1 MEDAVSVRETMTREF
16 VGVSESDPVR
26 GAVELL
32 LSENG
37 WAAVVLQG
45 SDPVGLLTK
54 EAALANLLDDPDGEG
69 PVGDVMDPSVPTVS
83 PDRSL
88 GDAAGMMVDENA
100 DAVLV
105 VDDETPIGIVTN
117 RDVVDAI
124 GGYAVEPRAGAPSS
138 RPDAG
143 ETGAIENAE
152 PPGPEGAETGTREF
166 SNQGVCEVCGK
177 LTPDLA
183 NVNGQLVCADCRSV

>member
-37 WAAVVLQG
+37 RAVVVLQG
-45 SDPVGLLTK
+45 SEPIGLLTK
-54 EAALANLLDDPDGEG
+54 ERALSNLLENPDGDG
-69 PVGDVMDPSVPTVS
+69 PVGDVMESSPPTVS
-83 PDRSL
+83 PDESL
-88 GDAAGMMVDENA
+88 GDVAGTMVDENA
-100 DAVLV
+100 DAVVV
-105 VDDETPIGIVTN
+105 VDNGGTVGIVTS

-124 GGYAVEPRAGAPSS
+124 GGYAVEPRAGAPSPM
-138 RPDAG
+138 PDAG
-143 ETGAIENAE
+143 ETGTIENDE
-152 PPGPEGAETGTREF
+152 PAGIEGSEAGTGEF

-177 LTPDLA
+177 FTPNLT